1 MTARQ
6 PKIRIALK
14 FCGSC
19 NPEIDLSSLAR
30 QVKAHTAG
38 RPDIEIVRSD
48 SPGTDLLIILCG
60 CLRACANKDEYKSQA
75 GRNIII
81 AGQSLAGTVQNEDHL
96 AKMVTAEIDRLPP
109 AK

>member
-6 PKIRIALK
+6 LKIRIALK

-38 RPDIEIVRSD
+38 RPDIEIVPSD
-48 SPGTDLLIILCG
+48 NPGTDLLIILCG
-60 CLRACANKDEYKSQA
+60 CLRACANKDELKAQA
-75 GRNIII
+75 GRCIII
-81 AGQSLAGTVQNEDHL
+81 AGPSLSGAAQNESHL
-96 AKMVTAEIDRLPP
+96 ASMVTAEIDRLLRG
-109 AK
+109 